1 MNRLTGTRLKM
12 WLVVVVVF
20 VLGCVTGAS
29 LSGVYRSRA
38 DGRRQRM
45 HDGRHGE
52 RGDMFEKM
60 RRDLN
65 LNDGQ
70 AAQVRAI
77 LDETRREF
85 HKLRAEARPH
95 YDAIRQNS
103 RARIRTVLTPEQQQ
117 IFDAKAAERDAKH
130 KERERSEP

>member
-12 WLVVVVVF
+12 WLVVIAVF

-38 DGRRQRM
+38 DGGRQRM
-45 HDGRHGE
+45 HGRHGE
-52 RGDMFEKM
+52 GRDIFGKM

-65 LNDGQ
+65 LNDEQ

-85 HKLRAEARPH
+85 HKLRAEARPR
-95 YDAIRQNS
+95 YDTIRQNS
-103 RARIRTVLTPEQQQ
+103 RTRIRAVLTPEQQQ

>member
-1 MNRLTGTRLKM
+1 MNSITGTRLKM
-12 WLVVVVVF
+12 WLVVLGVF

-38 DGRRQRM
+38 DGGRQRM
-45 HDGRHGE
+45 HNGRHGE
-52 RGDMFEKM
+52 ERDIFEKM

-70 AAQVRAI
+70 ATQVRAI
-77 LDETRREF
+77 LEETRGEF
-85 HKLRAEARPH
+85 RKLRAEARPR

-103 RARIRTVLTPEQQQ
+103 RLRIRAVLTPEQQQ

-130 KERERSEP
+130 RERERSEP